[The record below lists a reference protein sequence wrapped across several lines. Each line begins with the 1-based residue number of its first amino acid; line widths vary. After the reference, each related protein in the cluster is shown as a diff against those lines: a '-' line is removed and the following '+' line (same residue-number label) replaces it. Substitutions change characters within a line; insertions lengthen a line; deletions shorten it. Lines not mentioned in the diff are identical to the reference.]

1 MLEISA
7 KARKALDSICDT
19 FVPGEDGLPSA
30 TELGVPEAVLTA
42 LGSSP
47 STIAQQQF
55 SGLLDSWDEGF
66 PSLSASKR
74 ESELLAWC
82 DSPDVGQRAAF
93 QALRKGILLSY
104 YCLPWPGEGANPV
117 DEALGYPG
125 PLGPPSDPPPKT
137 IEPLVVDA
145 DTELECDV
153 VIVGSGAGGGTAAG
167 VLAAAGLD
175 VIVVEAGGYLSEED
189 FDGAELSRYA
199 RLYLKGGG
207 GAPRA
212 PSHGAPGGGGPGG
225 GGGG

>member
-55 SGLLDSWDEGF
+55 SGLLDGWDDGF
-66 PSLSASKR
+66 PSLSPAKR

-104 YCLPWPGEGANPV
+104 YCLPWQGEGPNPV
-117 DEALGYPG
+117 DDVLGYPG
-125 PLGPPSDPPPKT
+125 PLGPPSNPPPKT
-137 IEPLVVDA
+137 ISPLSVDS
-145 DTELECDV
+145 DTELSCDV

-175 VIVVEAGGYLSEED
+175 VVVVEAGDYYDDAD
-189 FDGAELSRYA
+189 FDGDMHSGYS
-199 RLYLKGGG
+199 RLYLAGGG
-207 GAPRA
+207 LATHDQSVSLLAGQCL
-212 PSHGAPGGGGPGG
+212 GG
-225 GGGG
+225 